1 MQNESQKKAQKKYNK
16 KSLTFAICYRPNDIA
31 EGLRLKAYLAQTGK
45 SANAYI
51 KELIQDNLD
60 MLNVPYPDDTDD
72 NDNTDDTD
80 NADNID
86 DNDSL

>member
-1 MQNESQKKAQKKYNK
+1 MKRTDAQKRADKAYNK
-16 KSLTFAICYRPNDIA
+16 KSITISICYRPAEIA

-51 KELIQDNLD
+51 KNLIQDDLD
-60 MLNVPYPDDTDD
+60 MMNIPYPDNADD
-72 NDNTDDTD
+72 NDNTDNTD
-80 NADNID
+80 NINN

>member
-1 MQNESQKKAQKKYNK
+1 MKRTDAQKRADKTYNS
-16 KSLTFAICYRPNDIA
+16 KSITISICYRPAEIA
-31 EGLRLKAYLAQTGK
+31 EGLRLKAYLTKIGK

-51 KELIQDNLD
+51 KELIQNDLD

-72 NDNTDDTD
+72 NDNTDNT
-80 NADNID
+80 DNID